1 MREAALKHNV
11 AATFMAKPMTGEPGS
26 AMHLH
31 QSIIDIA
38 TGKNIFSNEDGTM
51 SQLFLHHIGG
61 LQKFI
66 PNCCRCSRPTS
77 TRSAASCRTPRR
89 R

>member
-1 MREAALKHNV
+1 
-11 AATFMAKPMTGEPGS
+11 MAKPMTGEPGS

-31 QSIIDIA
+31 QSMVDIA
-38 TGKNIFSNEDGTM
+38 TGKNIFSNEDGSM
-51 SQLFLHHIGG
+51 SELFLTTSAACRSSS
-61 LQKFI
+61 
-66 PNCCRCSRPTS
+66 PRRCRCSRPTS